1 MEATDTQSNNELEQ
15 TYEISIAWE
24 QIAEEAIKKLKEIQR
39 ERALPGFRRGKTP
52 VALLLRQFGKLIQ
65 EDCAREKLQEAFEA
79 RLQEQG
85 LELAAFIDI
94 TMLRADWQ
102 ADAVFAIKFEAKPNF
117 DLIEFDQLS
126 YPKFDFDPEFR
137 DDDHVD
143 GILLLIKLFNSDEW
157 DDMPAGTVLQR
168 GDSLII
174 DVWAQVEE
182 KDFDSES
189 GFIEADAQQESSSG
203 AEADAD
209 SPNNIYWHIVQSER
223 LVYFDLPDRD
233 MSRVFPEVLEVL
245 PELELE
251 KPKVIPAKADKKL
264 RVMLRNIGRYP
275 DTSLPDDEF
284 VAKLNIPDINT
295 VDELRQHIRDH
306 INATNKFTLYS
317 SKDNAFDR
325 CILAHY
331 AQLALPKV
339 WIRAEA
345 QRLHQN
351 TVDRLVQENNIK
363 PAQAERMMPPV
374 SMYSL
379 RARPNILRS
388 LIADKYLQHYK
399 SQLREVHEADL
410 QTHVQSQIDHAI
422 DLTCQSPWTQN
433 IYRSFYSDKLA
444 DEERREEV
452 RKEIQSYN
460 LLDLFTSKAKAVD
473 ADEWAQQMQRRA
485 QQAIVDEDAAEAE
498 SEVSEASESVV
509 AEQQD

>member
-102 ADAVFAIKFEAKPNF
+102 ADAVFAIKFEAKPNI

-126 YPKFDFDPEFR
+126 YPRFDFDPESR

-143 GILLLIKLFNSDEW
+143 NILLQIKLFNTDEW
-157 DDMPAGTVLQR
+157 EDMPAGTALQR

-174 DVWAQVEE
+174 DVWVQVEE

-189 GFIEADAQQESSSG
+189 GLIEADAQQESSSD
-203 AEADAD
+203 ADAD
-209 SPNNIYWHIVQSER
+209 SPADIYWHIVQEER

-264 RVMLRNIGRYP
+264 RVMLRNIGRCP

-284 VAKLNIPDINT
+284 VAKLDIT
-295 VDELRQHIRDH
+295 DISTADELRQYVCEHIH
-306 INATNKFTLYS
+306 ATNKLTLYN

-351 TVDRLVQENNIK
+351 TVNRLVQENDIK

-374 SMYSL
+374 AMYSL

-388 LIADKYLQHYK
+388 LIADKYWEHYK
-399 SQLREVHEADL
+399 GQLREVYEVDL
-410 QTHVQSQIDHAI
+410 QAHVQSQINHAV
-422 DLTCQSPWTQN
+422 DLTCQNPWMQN
-433 IYRSFYSDKLA
+433 MYRSFYSDKLT
-444 DEERREEV
+444 DEDSREEV
-452 RKEIQSYN
+452 RKEIQIYN
-460 LLDLFTSKAKAVD
+460 LLDLFTSKAKPVD

-485 QQAIVDEDAAEAE
+485 QQAIVDEDAAEA
-498 SEVSEASESVV
+498 SETVV